1 MVNRLRRGAAL
12 TLALACLAAGPT
24 SRPTSGPAFDPA
36 AAAAHGM
43 ATLDLT
49 KERLSLPDGRGLY
62 AQEIHPADRAFH
74 LTPADCWSAGV
85 QLTALT
91 AAARLDP
98 ERYRADLRR
107 FVDALNDQYWSD
119 ANGIGGYDDGPH
131 PKPPDRYYDDNAWVA
146 LGLVEA
152 YEVTHEQ
159 RDLDRAVATL
169 RYVLSG
175 EDDKLGGGL
184 YWQERTKASKNT
196 CGNAPGIAAAV
207 RVYTYTHDRAQLDT
221 AVRLYRWTVK
231 NLRDDRDGLYYDNL
245 TLGGKLS
252 PHKFTYNTALMIR
265 SGCLL
270 YDATGDAAYLHDA
283 QRSAASSVARWANP
297 GTGAIA
303 DPSYFAHLLAESLL
317 ELSARDHDPRW
328 AAADHAAVARVWSAE
343 RDPDGFFPER
353 WDGPQTRP
361 VRVARL
367 INQASAAR
375 LLLRAAWPE
384 AAAR

>member
-1 MVNRLRRGAAL
+1 MMTRLLSGVSV
-12 TLALACLAAGPT
+12 TLALTCLAAGPA
-24 SRPTSGPAFDPA
+24 SGPAAFDPA
-36 AAAAHGM
+36 AAAAHGT
-43 ATLDLT
+43 ATLDLI
-49 KERLSLPDGRGLY
+49 RQRMALPDGRGLY
-62 AQEIHPADRAFH
+62 AQEIRPADPAFR
-74 LTPADCWSAGV
+74 PVAADCWSVGV

-91 AAARLDP
+91 AGARLDP
-98 ERYRADLRR
+98 GRYGADLRR

-131 PKPPDRYYDDNAWVA
+131 PKPPDRYYDDNAWIA

-159 RDLDRAVATL
+159 RDLDRAAATL

-184 YWQERTKASKNT
+184 YWRERKKESKNT
-196 CGNAPGIAAAV
+196 CSNAPGIAAAV
-207 RVYTYTHDRAQLDT
+207 RVYAYTHDKSQLDT

-245 TLGGKLS
+245 SLSGRLGE
-252 PHKFTYNTALMIR
+252 HKFTYNTALMIR

-283 QRSAASSVARWANP
+283 QRSAASAVSRWAKP
-297 GTGAIA
+297 DGAIA
-303 DPSYFAHLLAESLL
+303 DASYFAHLLAESLL

-328 AAADHAAVARVWSAE
+328 AAVDHAAAGYVWSTE
-343 RDPDGFFPER
+343 RGPDGFFPER
-353 WDGPQTRP
+353 WGRPQHGP
-361 VRVARL
+361 VEVVRL

-375 LLLRAAWPE
+375 LLLRAAWPQ

>member
-1 MVNRLRRGAAL
+1 MFNRIYRSGVL
-12 TLALACLAAGPT
+12 TLALTCLAAGPAT
-24 SRPTSGPAFDPA
+24 GPAFDPA

-43 ATLDLT
+43 GTLDLI
-49 KERLSLPDGRGLY
+49 EQRLSLPDGRGLY
-62 AQEIHPADRAFH
+62 AQEIRPADPAFH
-74 LTPADCWSAGV
+74 PVAADCWSAGV

-98 ERYRADLRR
+98 GRYRADVRR
-107 FVDALNDQYWSD
+107 FVDALDDQYWSD

-131 PKPPDRYYDDNAWVA
+131 PKPPDRYYDDNAWIA

-152 YEVTHEQ
+152 YEVSHEQ
-159 RDLDRAVATL
+159 RDLDRAAATL

-184 YWQERTKASKNT
+184 YWRERKKESKNT

-207 RVYTYTHDRAQLDT
+207 RVYTYTHDKSQLDA

-231 NLRDDRDGLYYDNL
+231 NLRDDSDGLYYDNL
-245 TLGGKLS
+245 SLSGKLGA
-252 PHKFTYNTALMIR
+252 HKFTYNTALMIR

-270 YDATGDAAYLHDA
+270 CDATGDAVYLHDA
-283 QRSAASSVARWANP
+283 QRSAASAVSRWVRP
-297 GTGAIA
+297 DGTIA

-317 ELSARDHDPRW
+317 DLSARDHDPRW
-328 AAADHAAVARVWSAE
+328 AAADHDAVGYVWSAE
-343 RDPDGFFPER
+343 RGPAGFFPER
-353 WDGPQTRP
+353 WDRPQHGP
-361 VRVARL
+361 VKIVRL

-384 AAAR
+384 AAVR

>member
-1 MVNRLRRGAAL
+1 MMNRLPHAAAAVL
-12 TLALACLAAGPT
+12 VLIGLAAGPAT
-24 SRPTSGPAFDPA
+24 EPAFDRP
-36 AAAAHGM
+36 AAAAHGT
-43 ATLDLT
+43 ATLDLIDQ
-49 KERLSLPDGRGLY
+49 RLAIADGRNLY
-62 AQEIHPADRAFH
+62 AQEIRPADPAFH
-74 LTPADCWSAGV
+74 PVAADCWSVGV

-91 AAARLDP
+91 AGARLDP
-98 ERYRADLRR
+98 GRYRAGVRR

-119 ANGIGGYDDGPH
+119 FAGIGGYDDGPH
-131 PKPPDRYYDDNAWVA
+131 PKPPDRYYDDNAWIA

-159 RDLDRAVATL
+159 KDLDRAAATL

-184 YWQERTKASKNT
+184 YWRELKKESKNT

-207 RVYTYTHDRAQLDT
+207 RVYTYTHDKSQLDT
-221 AVRLYRWTVK
+221 AVRLYKWTVK
-231 NLRDDRDGLYYDNL
+231 NLRDERDGLYYDNL
-245 TLGGKLS
+245 SLTGQLGD
-252 PHKFTYNTALMIR
+252 HKFTYNTALMIR

-270 YDATGDAAYLHDA
+270 YDATGDAAYLRDA
-283 QRSAASSVARWANP
+283 QRSAAAAVARWVDSAT
-297 GTGAIA
+297 GTIA

-317 ELSARDHDPRW
+317 ELSARDHDPKW

-343 RDPDGFFPER
+343 RDPDGFFPEK
-353 WDGPQTRP
+353 WDRPQRRP
-361 VRVARL
+361 VKVVRL

-384 AAAR
+384 AAGR

>member
-1 MVNRLRRGAAL
+1 M
-12 TLALACLAAGPT
+12 
-24 SRPTSGPAFDPA
+24 
-36 AAAAHGM
+36 
-43 ATLDLT
+43 
-49 KERLSLPDGRGLY
+49 
-62 AQEIHPADRAFH
+62 
-74 LTPADCWSAGV
+74 

-98 ERYRADLRR
+98 GRYRADVRR
-107 FVDALNDQYWSD
+107 CVDALNDQYWSD

-131 PKPPDRYYDDNAWVA
+131 PKPPDRYYDDNAWIA

-159 RDLDRAVATL
+159 RDLDRAAATL

-207 RVYTYTHDRAQLDT
+207 RVYTYTHDRSQLDT

-245 TLGGKLS
+245 SLTGKLS

-283 QRSAASSVARWANP
+283 QRSAASSVKR
-297 GTGAIA
+297 G
-303 DPSYFAHLLAESLL
+303 S
-317 ELSARDHDPRW
+317 
-328 AAADHAAVARVWSAE
+328 
-343 RDPDGFFPER
+343 
-353 WDGPQTRP
+353 TRP
-361 VRVARL
+361 PAR
-367 INQASAAR
+367 SPTR
-375 LLLRAAWPE
+375 PTSPTCWPSRCWNCRP
-384 AAAR
+384 ATTTRSGRPPTTPPWPTSGRPSGTRPGSSPNGGAGRSPGRCGWPG

>member
-1 MVNRLRRGAAL
+1 MATRLSSGAA
-12 TLALACLAAGPT
+12 ALVGLICLAASPA
-24 SRPTSGPAFDPA
+24 SRPAFDPA

-43 ATLDLT
+43 ATLDLIHR
-49 KERLSLPDGRGLY
+49 RLSLPDGRGLY
-62 AQEIHPADRAFH
+62 AQEIRPADPSFH
-74 LTPADCWSAGV
+74 PVAADCWSAGV

-98 ERYRADLRR
+98 VRCRAGVRG

-152 YEVTHEQ
+152 YEVTHEP
-159 RDLDRAVATL
+159 RDLDRAAATL

-184 YWQERTKASKNT
+184 YWRELRKESKNT

-207 RVYTYTHDRAQLDT
+207 RVYTYTHDRAQLAA

-231 NLRDDRDGLYYDNL
+231 NLRDDGDGLYYDNL
-245 TLGGKLS
+245 SLSGKRS
-252 PHKFTYNTALMIR
+252 DHKWTYNTALMIR

-270 YDATGDAAYLHDA
+270 YDATGDAAYLRDA
-283 QRSAASSVARWANP
+283 RRSAASAVTRWVDP

-328 AAADHAAVARVWSAE
+328 AAADHAAVGYVWSSE
-343 RDPDGFFPER
+343 RDPAGFFPER
-353 WDGPQTRP
+353 WDRPQVRP

-384 AAAR
+384 SAAH